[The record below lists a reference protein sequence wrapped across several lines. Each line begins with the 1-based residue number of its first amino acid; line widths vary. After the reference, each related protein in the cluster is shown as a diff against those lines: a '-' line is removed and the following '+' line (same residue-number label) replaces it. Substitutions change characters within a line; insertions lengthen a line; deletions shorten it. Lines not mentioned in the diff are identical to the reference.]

1 MENHKKQP
9 LKRQWE
15 KVALEQ
21 AAQQE
26 RGHRWENLRRED
38 DYSSMQ
44 CGEVRTFL
52 CKVRLAKCQPAGYS
66 SRLYT
71 SQKQSLVL
79 QA

>member
-26 RGHRWENLRRED
+26 SRHRWENLRRKD
-38 DYSSMQ
+38 DDSSMQ
-44 CGEVRTFL
+44 CGEVWTF
-52 CKVRLAKCQPAGYS
+52 
-66 SRLYT
+66 
-71 SQKQSLVL
+71 
-79 QA
+79 